1 MASAQHSEARA
12 KSVPASEPPQSGD
25 ESTHNSGSHPRS
37 GLQHSSPE
45 DSTSAFLELPVEV
58 RLQICFE
65 AVKSARPFLI
75 GRCQDE
81 TRRKTNGSPRDF
93 FPRPAGAQYNVKRN
107 DEPNRPV
114 QPAIT
119 RVCWQLRNEALPV
132 FYAENDF
139 WLIHNEFRDNDGD
152 SDIEDSDDDEIRR
165 RNFESWIAE
174 TPSQLFDLMQHVTL
188 CGYLG
193 MPRRVMIEVDIKH
206 RRVGVMRWYNTFG
219 DELPIEN
226 WQTTINQIRSTLS
239 DSAHSSG
246 LSALKAALVAA
257 DRMWDISEY
266 SIYARPF
273 ARGDAG
279 KQPKEGWEYDW

>member
-1 MASAQHSEARA
+1 MAFARHSEPRA
-12 KSVPASEPPQSGD
+12 KSEPPQSGD
-25 ESTHNSGSHPRS
+25 DGSTHHSGSPPRS
-37 GLQHSSPE
+37 GLQHSRPV
-45 DSTSAFLELPVEV
+45 DSASTFLELPVEV

-93 FPRPAGAQYNVKRN
+93 FPRPGQYDVKRN

-114 QPAIT
+114 QPALT

-152 SDIEDSDDDEIRR
+152 SDIEDSDDDEIKR
-165 RNFESWIAE
+165 RNFDPWIAE
-174 TPSQLFDLMQHVTL
+174 TPPQLFDLMQHVTL

-193 MPRRVMIEVDIKH
+193 MPRRVMIEVDVKH

-226 WQTTINQIRSTLS
+226 WQKTIDKIRATLS
-239 DSAHSSG
+239 HSAHPSG
-246 LSALKAALVAA
+246 LSALKAALVAT
-257 DRMWDISEY
+257 DSMWDISEY
-266 SIYARPF
+266 AIYARPF